1 LTPIKSR
8 TETAM
13 RATAL
18 LIAAACVVT
27 AAGAAQAQQGR
38 PLSVTVEGRSW
49 LDPGKVVAT
58 ESLSRHVGA
67 ANRAGF
73 SPPNGNFSNLYGM
86 DSLPSHIGA
95 GANPFANSFFGPS
108 LR

>member
-1 LTPIKSR
+1 
-8 TETAM
+8 M

-18 LIAAACVVT
+18 LLAAACVVT
-27 AAGAAQAQQGR
+27 AATTAEAQSRR
-38 PLSVTVEGRSW
+38 PLAVTVEGRSW
-49 LDPGKVVAT
+49 LDAGKVVPA
-58 ESLSRHVGA
+58 ENLSRHVGA

-73 SPPNGNFSNLYGM
+73 SPPNGNFSNLYGI

>member
-1 LTPIKSR
+1 
-8 TETAM
+8 M
-13 RATAL
+13 RASAL
-18 LIAAACVVT
+18 VLAAAACV
-27 AAGAAQAQQGR
+27 AAVSAAEAQQR
-38 PLSVTVEGRSW
+38 PPLSVTVEGRSW
-49 LDPGKVVAT
+49 LDPGKVVPA

-73 SPPNGNFSNLYGM
+73 SPPNFNQMGLYGG